1 MSKAILQLLIVIS
14 ILDMHAQQRYNVEF
28 GEKSELS
35 ITGYTNVI
43 PFKLTQKVI
52 TFTGKR
58 RTFTLNSNGIM
69 FRFTENKIDI
79 PVSMFESDNKMALRD
94 FKKLINEAKH
104 PDIELTLNQ
113 ISAKNIDKKNA
124 NFMANA
130 SLDLTITGQTKSYN
144 IPFETNRSDKR
155 FHLKGKKRINIRDFG
170 LEPPITMLGMI
181 RVSEWID
188 IEIITD
194 FDVSKIQ
201 DTASR

>member
-1 MSKAILQLLIVIS
+1 
-14 ILDMHAQQRYNVEF
+14 MHAQQRYNVEF

-35 ITGYTNVI
+35 ITGYTNII

-113 ISAKNIDKKNA
+113 ISTRNIDKKNT
-124 NFMANA
+124 NFTANA

-144 IPFETNRSDKR
+144 IPFETHRSDKR
-155 FHLKGKKRINIRDFG
+155 FHLNGKKRINIRDFG

-194 FDVSKIQ
+194 FDVNKIQ